1 VIFERL
7 VRQAG
12 ERGSESSKAGIQVES
27 GQSPGCVEWASLQD
41 GTFLFFPAWLPHSV
55 DANSSDQ
62 PRISVSCNVMF
73 RSYTETMSKP
83 LWTGS
88 A

>member
-41 GTFLFFPAWLPHSV
+41 GTLLFFPAWLPHLV

-62 PRISVSCNVMF
+62 PRISVSCNLMF